1 MAKPNIIEING
12 VGPVL
17 FERSARAKYLNI
29 SVKPFRGVRVAVPR
43 GMSFKMAEQSVNAK
57 AGWMQKHIAK
67 MKQLEKEHEEVS
79 GKEVQIDRKEA
90 EKTLVARLKELAG
103 KHGFTFNRVF
113 IRNQKTLWGSCSS
126 KNNISLNVKVLL
138 LPEDLRDFI
147 ILHELVHTKVKNHG
161 RDFWAALLKAEPNA
175 KAFTFRVNKY
185 NIRLLQ
191 PVFVQ

>member
-1 MAKPNIIEING
+1 MAKSNIIEING

-17 FERSARAKYLNI
+17 FERSERAKHLNI
-29 SVKPFRGVRVAVPR
+29 SVRLFKGVRVAVPR
-43 GMSFKMAEQSVNAK
+43 GMSFKMAAQSANAK
-57 AGWMQKHIAK
+57 AGWMQKHITRIK
-67 MKQLEKEHEEVS
+67 CLEKEYKDVL
-79 GKEVQIDRKEA
+79 GKAVQIDRKEA
-90 EKTLVARLKELAG
+90 GKTLMARLNEFAG

-147 ILHELVHTKVKNHG
+147 VLHELVHTKVKNHG
-161 RDFWAALLKAEPNA
+161 KKFWAVLLKAEPNA
-175 KAFTFRVNKY
+175 KAFTFRVNQY

-191 PVFVQ
+191 PVLVR